1 MFVQYVEYCALRDLA
16 LKWSPPLSG
25 RYGDPLNPDAD
36 LQAMARVRS
45 ILKPG
50 GLLLLTVP
58 VGPDVLVFN
67 LHRRYGPARL
77 PLLLGLHSA
86 EHSLLSASLLT
97 EEQCKCMYA
106 ADQHSGSTDTCA
118 AADAAQ
124 ECATTSEKEGEII
137 LTSYAKLVWIS
148 LFVDLLCRC
157 RCR

>member
-1 MFVQYVEYCALRDLA
+1 
-16 LKWSPPLSG
+16 
-25 RYGDPLNPDAD
+25 
-36 LQAMARVRS
+36 MARVRS

-106 ADQHSGSTDTCA
+106 ADQHSGGTDTCA

-137 LTSYAKLVWIS
+137 LTSYTKLVWN
-148 LFVDLLCRC
+148 
-157 RCR
+157 